1 MVAGSE
7 RHGTVVLAAIRG
19 VARIL
24 MRSGDTMAPNSPPI
38 GGFGSLTTRLIVWT
52 LLAVGG
58 VYVAT
63 VAVSNALA
71 RRMAMAAAEREAV
84 NETEA
89 AVSRVED
96 LLHSVEERTLALG
109 EALSVLG
116 PRDSDVDP
124 LLRRFVQGNR
134 DLYGAAIAWV
144 PGERRERRALY
155 YHWAAEGES
164 SLLAANLAS
173 ESYRYWER
181 AWFKDPLAA
190 GGPLW
195 TEPYKDEG
203 GGDASMVTFAVPF
216 SGPGG
221 APAGVVTAD
230 VRLGRLDSIVQ
241 EVELGRSGFGL
252 VLSRSGVVIAASE
265 RRESGAP
272 GTVLRKASSEDRARL
287 EPIVKR
293 MLSGEKGFARVE
305 LEGVPFRLTY
315 RPLSRAGWSLAA
327 LYPEDELL
335 DEVGWLRIVQGI
347 LALGGLLLLA
357 LVVVV
362 LSRRLTRP
370 LGALAASADQIARG
384 DLDAPLPPV
393 ESRDEVGAL
402 AGAFHHMRD
411 ALKEYIRN
419 LQETTAAKERLESE
433 LKVARRIQADML
445 PKPVAGSREEGFE
458 LGATLVS
465 ARTVG
470 GDLFDHFRD
479 GSRVFFLVGDVSGKG
494 IAAALFM
501 ARAQTVF
508 ETVASREAD
517 PAALLATVNRSLCRD
532 NDAGMFVTAV
542 AGVLDLASGDLA
554 FSLAGHE
561 PPVLV
566 PADRTPEL
574 VSVEGGRVLGLIE
587 ASEFPVNRLRL
598 GRGDAVVLY
607 TDGVSEAQDA
617 AGGFFGLERLV
628 AATAGLRHE
637 AAPALTEG
645 VLKAVRAF
653 AGGAPQSD
661 DITILT
667 LRHLGPRG

>member
-1 MVAGSE
+1 
-7 RHGTVVLAAIRG
+7 
-19 VARIL
+19 
-24 MRSGDTMAPNSPPI
+24 MALSSPPTR
-38 GGFGSLTTRLIVWT
+38 GFRSLTTRLIVWT

-96 LLHSVEERTLALG
+96 LLHSIEERTLALG

-116 PRDSDVDP
+116 PRDADVDP

-144 PGERRERRALY
+144 PGPRGERRALY

-164 SLLAANLAS
+164 RLLAANLAS

-181 AWFKDPLAA
+181 AWFEGPLAA

-195 TEPYKDEG
+195 TEPYRDEG

-216 SGPGG
+216 GGPGG

-230 VRLGRLDSIVQ
+230 VRLQRLDSIVK
-241 EVELGRSGFGL
+241 EVELGQGGFGL
-252 VLSRSGVVIAASE
+252 VLSRSGVVIAASQG
-265 RRESGAP
+265 RASAAP
-272 GTVLRKASSEDRARL
+272 RAVLQEASPGNRARL
-287 EPIVKR
+287 EPIVKK
-293 MLSGEKGFARVE
+293 MVAGEKGFARVE
-305 LEGVPFRLTY
+305 IEGVPFRLTY

-327 LYPEDELL
+327 LYPEEELL
-335 DEVGWLRIVQGI
+335 AEVGWLRIVQGL
-347 LALGGLLLLA
+347 LALGGLLLLV
-357 LVVVV
+357 LVVVL

-402 AGAFHHMRD
+402 AGAFLHMRD

-419 LQETTAAKERLESE
+419 LQETTAAKERLEGE

-445 PKPVAGSREEGFE
+445 PRPVAGGRDEGFE

-465 ARTVG
+465 ARLVG

-479 GSRVFFLVGDVSGKG
+479 GGRVFFLVGDVSGKG

-501 ARAQTVF
+501 ARAKTVF
-508 ETVASREAD
+508 ETVAAREAD

-554 FSLAGHE
+554 FSVAGHE

-566 PADRTPEL
+566 PADGTPEL
-574 VSVEGGRVLGLIE
+574 LSVEGGRVLGLIE
-587 ASEFPVNRLRL
+587 ASDFPVNRLRL

-637 AAPALTEG
+637 AAPALTDG